1 MTKVVF
7 HQAYDFENVDLAE
20 FFGGSINLAT
30 ATTSQFTISE
40 GKFAAEVSGENF
52 NPFTMTGTVHEVDVL
67 YKNRPLFTASNM
79 NVSLGD
85 VVDNAD
91 NGPALLDLFFGGADN
106 FKGSKGADVLAS
118 FTGNDLLSG
127 GKGADALIGGAG
139 ADTMTGGADAD
150 VFVYAAA
157 SDSTKKIAD
166 LITDLNDAQDII
178 NLTALNLESIDQISA
193 VYNEAKDRTAFTID
207 VNGEATMFI
216 TANGDH
222 THFDHFII

>member
-1 MTKVVF
+1 MVNVPAAVAAQFKSNVAEATSGGFMTKVVF

-85 VVDNAD
+85 VVD
-91 NGPALLDLFFGGADN
+91 
-106 FKGSKGADVLAS
+106 
-118 FTGNDLLSG
+118 
-127 GKGADALIGGAG
+127 
-139 ADTMTGGADAD
+139 
-150 VFVYAAA
+150 
-157 SDSTKKIAD
+157 
-166 LITDLNDAQDII
+166 
-178 NLTALNLESIDQISA
+178 
-193 VYNEAKDRTAFTID
+193 
-207 VNGEATMFI
+207 
-216 TANGDH
+216 
-222 THFDHFII
+222 